1 MGQGKSKMTPE
12 EQMRAHKRAINRSIR
27 ELDRERQNLQNQ
39 EAKAIREIKQAAQKG
54 QIASVKTMAK
64 DLVRTR
70 KHMSKFYAMRSQLQ
84 GVQLRLQQIK
94 STEAM
99 ARALKGCTQ
108 AMSTMQ
114 KTMDLPELSKIL
126 DDFKKES
133 ETLGIQEDLMNE
145 TIDEALADDDDE
157 EQEDMIVGQVLDEIG
172 VDLNALLAGAPTETV
187 GGKAAVAAAAPEE
200 DTLESRLAAL
210 KK

>member
-1 MGQGKSKMTPE
+1 
-12 EQMRAHKRAINRSIR
+12 
-27 ELDRERQNLQNQ
+27 
-39 EAKAIREIKQAAQKG
+39 
-54 QIASVKTMAK
+54 
-64 DLVRTR
+64 
-70 KHMSKFYAMRSQLQ
+70 MSKFYAMKSQLQ

-133 ETLGIQEDLMNE
+133 ETLGLQEDLMNE
-145 TIDEALADDDDE
+145 TIDEALADEDDE
-157 EQEDMIVGQVLDEIG
+157 EQEELIVGQVLDEIG
-172 VDLNALLAGAPTETV
+172 VDLNALLAGAPTEAV
-187 GGKAAVAAAAPEE
+187 GGKAAAAAVAAPEE

>member
-1 MGQGKSKMTPE
+1 MTPE

-27 ELDRERQNLQNQ
+27 ELDRERNNLQNQ
-39 EAKAIREIKQAAQKG
+39 ERKIITEIKAAAKKG
-54 QIASVKTMAK
+54 QIQSVKHMAK

-108 AMSTMQ
+108 AMSQMQ
-114 KTMDLPELSKIL
+114 KNMNLPELSKIL

-133 ETLGIQEDLMNE
+133 ETLGLQEDLMND
-145 TIDEALADDDDE
+145 TIDEALADEDDE
-157 EQEDMIVGQVLDEIG
+157 EQEEMIVGQVLDEIG
-172 VDLNALLAGAPTETV
+172 VDLNALLAGAPTEAV
-187 GGKAAVAAAAPEE
+187 GAGQAVKAAEPAE
-200 DTLESRLAAL
+200 DSLESRLAAL

>member
-27 ELDRERQNLQNQ
+27 ELDRERQNLQNA
-39 EAKAIREIKQAAQKG
+39 EAKTIREIKQAAQKG

-70 KHMSKFYAMRSQLQ
+70 KHMSKFYAMKSQLQ

-108 AMSTMQ
+108 AMSAME
-114 KTMDLPELSKIL
+114 KTTNLPELSKIME
-126 DDFKKES
+126 DFKRES
-133 ETLGIQEDLMNE
+133 ETMGLQEEMMND
-145 TIDEALADDDDE
+145 TIDEALKEDGDE
-157 EQEDMIVGQVLDEIG
+157 EQEDVIVSQVLDEIG
-172 VDLNALLAGAPTETV
+172 VDL
-187 GGKAAVAAAAPEE
+187 
-200 DTLESRLAAL
+200 
-210 KK
+210 